1 MLKFEMTHKKEQKSQ
16 ADLQQDH
23 EDVRR
28 QCITR
33 ARVVHLE
40 RRRQLRHQAA
50 VRLRLV
56 RGRDQGHVGQGI
68 KSLLLDDDD
77 QAKTSFFKEVEVWR
91 RLNNPHVV
99 ELFGACHVSTPHRRQ
114 DLPWWVLNSPSA
126 ERTDGHLVGNTVAAS
141 AYGRKGDWPL

>member
-114 DLPWWVLNSPSA
+114 DRVFCGPLHGGH
-126 ERTDGHLVGNTVAAS
+126 ERLQD
-141 AYGRKGDWPL
+141 